1 MEKLASIRYQPNQR
15 TYVVG
20 MSHRSVLEV
29 DVVRFEVDVT
39 EQRLKRGASRTS
51 PDQGRVEGW
60 RDQEDSRLC
69 VVHAIHDE
77 LVIPDVHCVPG
88 RGISCWIERCLWV
101 QFALAPDVRKQ
112 REVTLDWTYEE
123 SDGTCAC
130 HIHCF
135 VILSCTNEDSR

>member
-1 MEKLASIRYQPNQR
+1 MEKLASIRYQLNQC

-20 MSHRSVLEV
+20 MSHRSVLEI

-39 EQRLKRGASRTS
+39 EQRLKRSARRASS
-51 PDQGRVEGW
+51 DQGCVEGR

-88 RGISCWIERCLWV
+88 RGISSWIERRLWV
-101 QFALAPDVRKQ
+101 
-112 REVTLDWTYEE
+112 
-123 SDGTCAC
+123 
-130 HIHCF
+130 
-135 VILSCTNEDSR
+135 